1 MKKGEFGDR
10 RVYPSLRRPSRI
22 GKSCGGDSVPELA
35 ECFASAG
42 GEVTARLG
50 DVLHA
55 DETHDAH
62 GEATQRRHHA
72 GSVLGANLGEIF
84 VVGGIADMMVAVF
97 NLPMAPG
104 DAEQV
109 FRSRSISGH
118 AGEPEGVISAEGAV
132 LHVNGDSLNQEGL
145 AEIGKVDAGRLGGDG
160 DFTVF
165 KTAMGDIGGVSAEGE
180 NPSKGGIPDGC
191 GVFAGCL

>member
-1 MKKGEFGDR
+1 MKNGEFGDR
-10 RVYPSLRRPSRI
+10 RAYLSLRRPSRM

-35 ECFASAG
+35 ERFARAG
-42 GEVTARLG
+42 GEVTPRPG
-50 DVLHA
+50 DVFHA

-97 NLPMAPG
+97 DLPMAPG

-109 FRSRSISGH
+109 FRRRPILGQ
-118 AGEPEGVISAEGAV
+118 AGEPEGVIIADGAV
-132 LHVNGDSLNQEGL
+132 LPVNGDSLNQEGL
-145 AEIGKVDAGRLGGDG
+145 TEMGEVDAGRLSGDG

-165 KTAMGDIGGVSAEGE
+165 KTAMTDINRFGAEGG
-180 NPSKGGIPDGC
+180 NPPRGGRSDCC

>member
-1 MKKGEFGDR
+1 MR
-10 RVYPSLRRPSRI
+10 
-22 GKSCGGDSVPELA
+22 
-35 ECFASAG
+35 
-42 GEVTARLG
+42 
-50 DVLHA
+50 
-55 DETHDAH
+55 
-62 GEATQRRHHA
+62 
-72 GSVLGANLGEIF
+72 SVLGANLGEIF